1 MLEHLEEVF
10 SPSVRITVV
19 ARPQED
25 FPEND
30 HLLMQNA
37 LGLLMEKG
45 VNILFRSRIHQ
56 KFAVIDQR
64 VVWYGSINLLSYGS
78 AQEIM
83 MRIERSNVAIVLLKS
98 IELP

>member
-1 MLEHLEEVF
+1 MTAERFCPVNSGHTHHKRPRSRLMLEHLEEVF

-19 ARPQED
+19 TRPQED

-30 HLLMQNA
+30 HLLMQNV
-37 LGLLMEKG
+37 LGLLMGKG

-64 VVWYGSINLLSYGS
+64 VVW
-78 AQEIM
+78 
-83 MRIERSNVAIVLLKS
+83 
-98 IELP
+98 